1 MRMAELSAESG
12 VPVAT
17 IKYYLRE
24 GLLPR
29 GERTN
34 PNQARYQPSHVRRL
48 KLVRALLDI
57 GGLSIARVREV
68 LDCIDSPTGLHSV
81 LGRTQR
87 GLTLGRGRV
96 DEASRAWA
104 AAQLGRV
111 ADQRGW
117 QLKAGDPVADAAADT
132 LATFAALGRTELVD
146 RLDRYAELADRTAE
160 LDLAGVRDLPD
171 RESVVEAAV
180 IGTVLGDTLL
190 AALRRLAQ
198 QHASAA
204 TFESSAS

>member
-34 PNQARYQPSHVRRL
+34 TNQARYQASHVRRL

-68 LDCIDSPTGLHSV
+68 LDGIDSPTGLHSV

-87 GLTLGRGRV
+87 GLTLGRAQV
-96 DEASRAWA
+96 DDSARAWA
-104 AAQLGRV
+104 ADQLGRV

-117 QLKAGDPVADAAADT
+117 LLTPDDPVVDAAVDT
-132 LATFAALGRTELVD
+132 LATVAALGRTELAD

-180 IGTVLGDTLL
+180 IGTVLGDALL

-204 TFESSAS
+204 TFEAAP

>member
-34 PNQARYQPSHVRRL
+34 TNQARYQASHVRRL

-57 GGLSIARVREV
+57 GGLSIALVREV
-68 LDCIDSPTGLHSV
+68 LDAIDSPTGIHGV

-87 GLTLGRGRV
+87 GLTLGRAQV
-96 DEASRAWA
+96 DESSRAWA
-104 AAQLGRV
+104 TAQLDRV

-117 QLKAGDPVADAAADT
+117 RLEPGDPVIDAAVDT
-132 LATFAALGRTELVD
+132 LATFAVLGRTELVD
-146 RLDRYAELADRTAE
+146 RLDSYAELADRMAE
-160 LDLAGVRDLPD
+160 LDLAGVRGLPD

-180 IGTVLGDTLL
+180 IGTVLGDALIT
-190 AALRRLAQ
+190 ALRRLAQ

-204 TFESSAS
+204 AFETAP